1 MGPVAT
7 RMQSKLTDALAPIEL
22 TIEDDSQR
30 HVGHAGHDGRGESH
44 FNVTVVS
51 DEFEG
56 RSRVDRQRLVYRILS
71 EELADRVHALS
82 VRALTSAEAAH
93 KSP

>member
-1 MGPVAT
+1 
-7 RMQSKLTDALAPIEL
+7 MQSKLTEALAPIEL
-22 TIEDDSQR
+22 TIEDDSHR
-30 HVGHAGHDGRGESH
+30 HEGHAGHDGRGESH

-51 DEFEG
+51 DCFQG

-93 KSP
+93 KSH

>member
-1 MGPVAT
+1 
-7 RMQSKLTDALAPIEL
+7 MQSKLTDALAPIEL

-51 DEFEG
+51 DRFQG

-82 VRALTSAEAAH
+82 VRALTSAEAAQ
-93 KSP
+93 KSS